1 MKAAMG
7 CSLRLALTVEPRTHI
22 IIEFY
27 LQSVLPEVG
36 VVIVHVGL
44 DRGTKKISASGVF
57 RVFASL
63 LQDSLIKKG
72 LLYAYSC

>member
-1 MKAAMG
+1 MVPKKYSYA
-7 CSLRLALTVEPRTHI
+7 VEQHTHV

-27 LQSVLPEVG
+27 LQRVLPEVG
-36 VVIVHVGL
+36 VVILHVGL
-44 DRGTKKISASGVF
+44 NRHKKVSASGVF

-63 LQDSLIKKG
+63 LRDSLIKKG